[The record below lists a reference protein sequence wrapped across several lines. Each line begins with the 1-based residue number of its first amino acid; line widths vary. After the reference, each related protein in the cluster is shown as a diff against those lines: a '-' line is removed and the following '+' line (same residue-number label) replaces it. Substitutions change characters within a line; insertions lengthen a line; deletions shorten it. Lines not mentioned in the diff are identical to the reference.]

1 MSPRLSPRARLIAA
15 WVIIAAAI
23 AVTAVLVLLS
33 ESGKVPPWTVVVAL
47 LAAIAVF
54 VTLMCWPGGR
64 QQ

>member
-15 WVIIAAAI
+15 WAVI
-23 AVTAVLVLLS
+23 AVAISGTAALVLLS
-33 ESGKVPPWTVVVAL
+33 ESGKVPAWTVIAAL

>member
-1 MSPRLSPRARLIAA
+1 MSPRLSPRARLVAA
-15 WVIIAAAI
+15 WAVI
-23 AVTAVLVLLS
+23 AVAISGTAALVLLS
-33 ESGKVPPWTVVVAL
+33 ESGKVPAWTVIAAL

>member
-1 MSPRLSPRARLIAA
+1 MSPRLSPRARLVAA
-15 WVIIAAAI
+15 WAVIAVAI
-23 AVTAVLVLLS
+23 AVTAALVFLS
-33 ESGKVPPWTVVVAL
+33 EAGKVPAWTVIAAL